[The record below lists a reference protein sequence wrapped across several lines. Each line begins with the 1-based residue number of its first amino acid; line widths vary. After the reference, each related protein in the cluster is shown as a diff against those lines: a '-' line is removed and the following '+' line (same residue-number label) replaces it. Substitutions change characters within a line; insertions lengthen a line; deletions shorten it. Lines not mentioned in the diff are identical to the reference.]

1 LEQAAC
7 PVEPDSR
14 AFTDAALSALRAEV
28 WAPVGWAR
36 FTARIAVRSG
46 EQIVARRRAAA
57 EVTVLHGLF
66 LAAASGRG
74 RRWIATSWLMA
85 ITHLGL
91 LGRRRSIGWPNAIS
105 LGRANLVVT
114 GTPLGRWLGVVA
126 AVSDKLDGTLARRQG
141 PTMFGFYADSL
152 ADAAFWTWMGSR
164 RDPSRLVLAAS
175 VAAWAAPV
183 AALAAAS
190 IAKGEMVESHR
201 PALLRPAAA
210 MQAVLAV
217 RALRG
222 RQPRSDVRNGS
233 NNRKAASA
241 RRVAVPCPRLRRV
254 TGLIRPPRPR
264 AAQPGGNR
272 A

>member
-1 LEQAAC
+1 MGMLDRAAC
-7 PVEPDSR
+7 PVDPDSR
-14 AFTDAALSALRAEV
+14 AFTDAALTALRAEG
-28 WAPVGWAR
+28 WAPAGWAR

-46 EQIVARRRAAA
+46 AQIVAHPRAAA
-57 EVTVLHGLF
+57 EVTILHGVF
-66 LAAASGRG
+66 LAAARGRG
-74 RRWIATSWLMA
+74 RWWVTTSWLMA

-91 LGRRRSIGWPNAIS
+91 LGRRRSIGWPNVIS

-164 RDPSRLVLAAS
+164 RDPSRLALTAS

-183 AALAAAS
+183 AALVAAS
-190 IAKGEMVESHR
+190 IAKGEMVETPR
-201 PALLRPAAA
+201 PVLLRPGAA

-217 RALRG
+217 RALQG
-222 RQPRSDVRNGS
+222 APARSDVRKGLNNGI
-233 NNRKAASA
+233 ATSA
-241 RRVAVPCPRLRRV
+241 RRVAVPCP
-254 TGLIRPPRPR
+254 
-264 AAQPGGNR
+264 
-272 A
+272 